1 MHFSRVLLGGVGLT
15 CWVEVYEVSDSIFL
29 AGECWSAGSP
39 GGLGEAAP
47 SQAEGVGP
55 LPGLLPQPESVQARE
70 SPVPESP
77 ELLPGH
83 QASNTARVML

>member
-1 MHFSRVLLGGVGLT
+1 MHFSRVLLGGVELT

-47 SQAEGVGP
+47 ARLREWDLSLACSPSRRVSRPERV
-55 LPGLLPQPESVQARE
+55 LFLSLLSSCRGIRPPTPPE
-70 SPVPESP
+70 
-77 ELLPGH
+77 
-83 QASNTARVML
+83 

>member
-1 MHFSRVLLGGVGLT
+1 MDFSRVLLGGVELT

-47 SQAEGVGP
+47 
-55 LPGLLPQPESVQARE
+55 R
-70 SPVPESP
+70 
-77 ELLPGH
+77 
-83 QASNTARVML
+83 